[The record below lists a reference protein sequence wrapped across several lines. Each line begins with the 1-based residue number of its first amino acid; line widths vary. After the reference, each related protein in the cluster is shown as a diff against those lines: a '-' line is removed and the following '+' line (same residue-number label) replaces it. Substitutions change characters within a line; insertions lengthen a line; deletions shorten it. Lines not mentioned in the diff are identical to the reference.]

1 MVSEAEAGP
10 FTEAVK
16 GFKWIDE
23 DEEDTAF

>member
-16 GFKWIDE
+16 DFKWIDE